1 VSAFARAAERGHF
14 DMLEEVIMINTF
26 ANMRKQ
32 EGVPFLEAFKHC
44 KKLRKVVVGN
54 KKRLKEWHLQ
64 AVHDLIDSRGS
75 AFRVEYD

>member
-1 VSAFARAAERGHF
+1 
-14 DMLEEVIMINTF
+14 MINTF
-26 ANMRKQ
+26 ANMRKP
-32 EGVPFLEAFKHC
+32 EGVPFLKAFKHC

-64 AVHDLIDSRGS
+64 AVHDLIDSRGF